1 MMASDLGE
9 TKESAE
15 IRDRHGVPA
24 RTPAHGGL
32 LRRGN
37 PMAGRQSAEFRQK
50 LRDILAKPE
59 VQEAV
64 TAVLTDPTNRNFAS
78 LWKHVAER
86 AFGPV
91 VQKVKLKGQHEVRGV
106 ILLPQASWGGA
117 PQPQAPAAGAPA
129 LAASQPEPVPAA
141 ALPLSPELLGTLAA
155 AVANVVTTAATD
167 PDDDPEDGQP

>member
-1 MMASDLGE
+1 MMASNLGE

-15 IRDRHGVPA
+15 IRDRHGVLA

-37 PMAGRQSAEFRQK
+37 PMAGRQQSEFRQK

-59 VQEAV
+59 VEAALV
-64 TAVLTDPTNRNFAS
+64 AVLTDPANRNFAS

-91 VQKVKLKGQHEVRGV
+91 VQRVKLKGQHEVRGV

-117 PQPQAPAAGAPA
+117 PQPQAPAGAPA

-141 ALPLSPELLGTLAA
+141 ALPLSPELLDTLAA